1 MALDAGRRARLKA
14 FLLDAALAAAIL
26 AISLLHYVTAPEA
39 SQFHDIYRR
48 LYYIPIIL
56 AAFAHG
62 TRGGV
67 AASLLVTLLYIPHA
81 FFAGG
86 HGGMH
91 HDPASGAQKALEI
104 VLYNTVGLLTGL
116 LVDRERAERD
126 LHLLTAHKL
135 AEALQ
140 EMARLEAEL
149 IRQERLLLLGQMAS
163 GLAHEI
169 RNPLG
174 SIKGAAEIVLSGMDP
189 ADRRREFAEILVKE
203 SARLE
208 AFLNTFLEYA
218 GPRPYRMDTTDL
230 GAIASECGALLRAEA
245 GSPAVS
251 VSVEVE
257 KDLPEVEADTER
269 LRQVFQNIMQNAA
282 QAMKDGGTLSVRV
295 RAAGGDVKVEFAD
308 TGPGIPAESLR
319 HVFEPF
325 YSTKDGGTGLGL
337 AIARRIV
344 EDHGGRIE
352 ASNRPEGGAKIA
364 ITVPRGQ

>member
-1 MALDAGRRARLKA
+1 VKRDRLKA

-26 AISLLHYVTAPEA
+26 AISLLHYVTVPEA

-67 AASLLVTLLYIPHA
+67 AAAIFVTIFYVPHA
-81 FFAGG
+81 FFAGS

-91 HDPASGAQKALEI
+91 HDPASGAQKTLEI

-126 LHLLTAHKL
+126 LHLLTAQKL

-149 IRQERLLLLGQMAS
+149 IRQERLLLLGQMAA

-174 SIKGAAEIVLSGMDP
+174 SIKGAAEIVLSGMDTN
-189 ADRRREFAEILVKE
+189 DRRREFGEILVKE

-208 AFLNTFLEYA
+208 SFLNTFLEYA
-218 GPRPYRMDTTDL
+218 GPRPYRMEKTDL
-230 GAIASECGALLRAEA
+230 GAIVSECAALVRAEIG
-245 GSPAVS
+245 GSGTN
-251 VSVEVE
+251 VSVEID
-257 KDLPEVEADTER
+257 KDVPAIRADAER
-269 LRQVFQNIMQNAA
+269 LRQVFENVMKNAV
-282 QAMKDGGTLSVRV
+282 QAMKDGGTLSVHLC
-295 RAAGGDVKVEFAD
+295 AAGANVIVEFSD
-308 TGPGIPAESLR
+308 TGPGIAAESLR
-319 HVFEPF
+319 RVFEPF
-325 YSTKDGGTGLGL
+325 YSTKEGGTGLGL

-352 ASNRPEGGAKIA
+352 ASNRPDGGARVVA
-364 ITVPRGQ
+364 TLPGGG